1 MTLSPEVLSGLRERL
16 AVATEGDGELDRD
29 IALALGWSPPAMGLP
44 FWYDDESNHWSALP
58 DWSTSIDASVQLS
71 ESIAHKHGRKL
82 ICFFCAGGQLTSRTD
97 GLQVPLPV
105 FDFGRLPQLSTETL
119 KAIGCQK
126 WDEPDAD
133 GNVLW
138 LYPSEWYDHIPD
150 GTIVTDING
159 KTEAFVK
166 GQTDDDMRFGA
177 LAYGFIRHE
186 VSP

>member
-1 MTLSPEVLSGLRERL
+1 MTTDERFDAMIDINDPDFATKLAEAIGLNP
-16 AVATEGDGELDRD
+16 GETLE
-29 IALALGWSPPAMGLP
+29 IHTPQ
-44 FWYDDESNHWSALP
+44 F
-58 DWSTSIDASVQLS
+58 
-71 ESIAHKHGRKL
+71 K
-82 ICFFCAGGQLTSRTD
+82 RTD
-97 GLQVPLPV
+97 GMHVPLPV
-105 FDFGRLPQLSTETL
+105 MDFAALPGLPEATL

-186 VSP
+186 VSS